1 MTSDNN
7 RVVQGLWSHGRLSA
21 LQQLCIRSFAANGH
35 EFHLYAYE
43 ELPNVPQ
50 VDGVKVM
57 PGESVLPAA
66 KMFLDKR
73 GRHALFADQFRWE
86 LLRQRGGWWAD
97 MDMVCLRPLDLAA
110 DVAFAPEAVWNKAA
124 PSFMKFS
131 KGHFFAEAMANACA
145 NVNRFTPWDTPKVKR
160 RKIFRRLL
168 FWRDARKF
176 ARWGEAGGPDGMSR
190 AVDYF
195 GINDCAVPFYF
206 FYAIP
211 HAITDCLFNDAL
223 SKMGALE
230 PLLSKSYAV
239 HFWNQHI
246 RDLGIDVNGKFPADS
261 PYEILKRRYAVPE
274 E

>member
-1 MTSDNN
+1 MTNDNN
-7 RVVQGLWSHGRLSA
+7 RIVQGLWSHGRLSA

-97 MDMVCLRPLDLAA
+97 MDMVCLRPLDFAA
-110 DVAFAPEAVWNKAA
+110 DVVFAPESPYTKAA
-124 PSFMKFS
+124 PSFMKFP
-131 KGHFFAEAMANACA
+131 KGHFFAEAMAGACA
-145 NVNRFTPWDTPKVKR
+145 NVNRRVPWDTRGIKR
-160 RKIFRRLL
+160 RKTLRRLL
-168 FWRDARKF
+168 FWRDARKY
-176 ARWGEAGGPDGMSR
+176 AGWGEAGGPAGMSR

-195 GINDCAVPFYF
+195 DMNDCAEPFYV

-211 HAITDCLFNDAL
+211 YSMTDCLFNEVFSQL
-223 SKMGALE
+223 GALT

-246 RDLGIDVNGKFPADS
+246 RKLGIDTDGEFPHDS
-261 PYEILKRRYAVPE
+261 PFEIFKRRYAVTE